1 MRTTVLRRAPAGHR
15 PVGARPLG
23 SSGGLATLSIL
34 IGCLGLAAATLF
46 LPSIPS
52 YDAWSWLIWG
62 REVIHLD
69 LSTTGG
75 PTWKPLPVLFTTVFA
90 LFGKAAPDLWIVVAR
105 AGGFLALVLA
115 FRVARRLVSPGVPGL
130 AAGAIAAVG
139 VATAPGFFRMMGLAT
154 SEGLLM
160 ALTLL
165 AVDRH
170 IARRPRAAF
179 VSGFFVG
186 LLRPDAWPLLV
197 IYGIWLVRRDR
208 SSWPLV
214 VGLAALLPALWLLP
228 EWWGSGDPLRG
239 SHRAKLPDRTT
250 YLAYPHP
257 ARQAFHDAR
266 HCVLQPIALGAALAL
281 ALELARFARR
291 RPRAEV
297 LVAAAGAVAWLA
309 IVVVMVARGYA
320 GTPRYF
326 MGAAAV
332 IATLGG
338 VGWGGLASVAGAMA
352 RSRRVLAS
360 LMAAVVA
367 VGAFALIAHYE
378 RPELPGQRDEARSI
392 REASRGR
399 DTLPAAIDR
408 AGGRRRIL
416 ACGPPRTL
424 AAVRPIVAWYLDAP
438 ARRVATHPRRHGFV
452 IQIRRNRSDHFGP
465 RAPAGARP
473 VARVGDWRIL
483 SGRCVG
489 RAR

>member
-1 MRTTVLRRAPAGHR
+1 MRTTVPRRAPAGDR
-15 PVGARPLG
+15 PARTHPLRL
-23 SSGGLATLSIL
+23 SGGAAALLIL
-34 IGCLGLAAATLF
+34 IGCLGLAAATLL

-90 LFGKAAPDLWIVVAR
+90 LFGKAAPGLWIVVAR
-105 AGGFLALVLA
+105 ASGFMALVLA
-115 FRVARRLVSPGVPGL
+115 FRVARRLVGPGVPGL

-160 ALTLL
+160 ALSLL
-165 AVDRH
+165 ALDRH
-170 IARRPRAAF
+170 MAGRHRAAF
-179 VSGFFVG
+179 VAGFFVG
-186 LLRPDAWPLLV
+186 LLRPDAWPLLAV
-197 IYGIWLVRRDR
+197 YGIWLVRRDR

-214 VGLAALLPALWLLP
+214 AGLAALIPAAWLLP

-250 YLAYPHP
+250 YLAYLHP
-257 ARQAFHDAR
+257 ARQALHDAW
-266 HCVLQPIALGAALAL
+266 HCVLQPIGLGAALAL
-281 ALELARFARR
+281 ALELGGFARR

-332 IATLGG
+332 IAMLGG
-338 VGWGGLASVAGAMA
+338 VGWGGLASVVGALAG
-352 RSRRVLAS
+352 SRRAIASVLG
-360 LMAAVVA
+360 AVVGI
-367 VGAFALIAHYE
+367 GAFALIARYE
-378 RPELPGQRDEARSI
+378 RPELPGERDEARSI
-392 REASRGR
+392 REAARAR

-416 ACGPPRTL
+416 ACGPARTL
-424 AAVRPIVAWYLDAP
+424 AAARPIVAWYLDAP
-438 ARRVATHPRRHGFV
+438 ERRIATHRRRHGFV
-452 IQIRRNRSDHFGP
+452 IQIRRHGSDHFGP
-465 RAPAGARP
+465 RAPAGART

-483 SGRCVG
+483 SGRCV
-489 RAR
+489 RAG

>member
-1 MRTTVLRRAPAGHR
+1 MRKTVLRKAPAGHR
-15 PVGARPLG
+15 PGRAGPLG
-23 SSGGLATLSIL
+23 MSGGLAALSIL
-34 IGCLGLAAATLF
+34 IGCLSLAATTLL

-69 LSTTGG
+69 LSTAAG
-75 PTWKPLPVLFTTVFA
+75 PSWKPLPVLFTAVFA

-115 FRVARRLVSPGVPGL
+115 FRVARRLVGRGVPGL
-130 AAGAIAAVG
+130 TAGAIAAAG

-160 ALTLL
+160 ALTLAAL
-165 AVDRH
+165 DRH
-170 IARRPRAAF
+170 IAGRPRAAF
-179 VSGFFVG
+179 VCGFFAG
-186 LLRPDAWPLLV
+186 LLRAEAWPLLAV
-197 IYGIWLVRRDR
+197 YGVWLLRRDR

-239 SHRAKLPDRTT
+239 SHRATLADRTT
-250 YLAYPHP
+250 YLAYLHP

-266 HCVLQPIALGAALAL
+266 HCILQPIALGAALAL
-281 ALELARFARR
+281 ALEVAGFARR

-297 LVAAAGAVAWLA
+297 LLAAAGAVAWLA
-309 IVVVMVARGYA
+309 IVVVIVARGYA

-332 IATLGG
+332 IAVLGG
-338 VGWGGLASVAGAMA
+338 VGWGGLASVVGALA

-360 LMAAVVA
+360 LLGGAVA
-367 VGAFALIAHYE
+367 VGAFALIVHYE
-378 RPELPGQRDEARSI
+378 RPELPVQRDEARSV
-392 REASRGR
+392 REAARDR
-399 DTLPAAIDR
+399 DTLPTAIAR

-452 IQIRRNRSDHFGP
+452 IQIRRHESDHFGP
-465 RAPAGARP
+465 RAPARGRP
-473 VARVGDWRIL
+473 VAQVGDWRIL
-483 SGRCVG
+483 SGRCPRPG
-489 RAR
+489 